1 MDDGVRSATRSGV
14 SGWTSALCL
23 AALLQGCGS
32 APAPDPEPSSD
43 PSPSA
48 AEEAEAS
55 DPGGPSEEAPPEPEP
70 GVEVRA
76 RPELSPFTPRMVA
89 ALREVRARSDRRQDD
104 VFMKVGDSSTVS
116 RGFLECF
123 ADEDEVELGGR
134 DELAETVRYFR
145 NRHAG
150 GRDSY
155 RRDSLAAAEG
165 WSARQVLEG
174 RPSPIVRE
182 VRAIRPRFAFV
193 MNGGNDVESHN
204 DYTYATRMLR
214 IVEQLQD
221 NGVVPILNSL
231 PPRADDAEADRW
243 ARRFDQVSWA
253 VARANQLPYLDY
265 RQVMERLP
273 RRGLAGDGVHPNI
286 FIEGS
291 RGHAC
296 RFDEAG
302 LEFGHNVR
310 NLLALRALDA
320 LRRTVV
326 AEQDAPAPAEPDTEG
341 AGTAAEPV
349 QVRALPFAALVN
361 TAEDGSDS
369 IDRYAC
375 GEQEEGGREVVYRL
389 NVTEPL
395 RLRALAVGR
404 QDADVDVHLLRG
416 EATGEACVAR
426 DDREIVRDLEP
437 GVWLVSIDTFSSGG
451 APAAGEVLVL
461 LAAAPPGT

>member
-1 MDDGVRSATRSGV
+1 M
-14 SGWTSALCL
+14 SGWTTALCL
-23 AALLQGCGS
+23 VAILQGCGS
-32 APAPDPEPSSD
+32 APAPDPEPSSNPA
-43 PSPSA
+43 PSEGTSETSNTGETTPEQA
-48 AEEAEAS
+48 AEATPA
-55 DPGGPSEEAPPEPEP
+55 AEPEP
-70 GVEVRA
+70 GVTVSSL
-76 RPELSPFTPRMVA
+76 PELTPFTPEVVE
-89 ALREVRARSDRRQDD
+89 ALRAVRAQSDRRQDD

-123 ADEDEVELGGR
+123 ADPDEVELGGR
-134 DELAETVRYFR
+134 EELAETVSYFR

-155 RRDSLAAAEG
+155 RRTSLAAAEG

-214 IVEQLQD
+214 IVEQLQE

-231 PPRADDAEADRW
+231 PPRGDDEEADRW
-243 ARRFDQVSWA
+243 AQRFNQVSWA
-253 VARANQLPYLDY
+253 VARAHHLPYLDY

-296 RFDEAG
+296 RFDDAG
-302 LEFGHNVR
+302 LAFGHNSR

-326 AEQDAPAPAEPDTEG
+326 AEQDAPA
-341 AGTAAEPV
+341 AAEPTPEGDATASAPLR
-349 QVRALPFAALVN
+349 VRSLPFAALVD
-361 TAEDGSDS
+361 TREHGSQS
-369 IDRYAC
+369 IARYAC
-375 GEQEEGGREVVYRL
+375 GDQEEGGREVVYRL

-404 QDADVDVHLLRG
+404 RDADVDVHLLRG
-416 EATGEACVAR
+416 EATGEACVER
-426 DDREIVRDLEP
+426 QDREIVRDLEP
-437 GVWLVSIDTFSSGG
+437 GEWFVSIDTFSGG
-451 APAAGEVLVL
+451 ASPAAGEVLVL
-461 LAAAPPGT
+461 LAAAPPGM